1 MTTDRDIAEAILDEV
16 IAEGVTKPYVHDW
29 TEPSDCGTHPDEW
42 TGEGIAAM
50 LAANPEPPAWYERPD
65 R

>member
-1 MTTDRDIAEAILDEV
+1 MGGKLDTNRDIAEAILDEV

-42 TGEGIAAM
+42 TGAAEN
-50 LAANPEPPAWYERPD
+50 AFGEIDRPHSA
-65 R
+65 